1 MNYAKLYQELTD
13 SVMQHIELQQ
23 MGKASS
29 TYNYQLQQRKAMVAE
44 RKSKQTMLVAV
55 LICGAMLMMVVI
67 LALWFIQNKLH
78 HQKEISAKQI
88 IIDNMQETTMSL
100 QAELQQLHDNDYQQA
115 TAYFPNLKQRLLDV
129 DGEMP
134 TQLWGMLVQAVDV
147 IFPQLSVNIKRLWP
161 EVPDRQRKML
171 YLLCIGI
178 PSKHISVLLN
188 TSPQNVFGH
197 KKRIVQ
203 RLSGSETP
211 SAHDE
216 KQIFYKLRGEM
227 AN

>member
-29 TYNYQLQQRKAMVAE
+29 TYNYQLQQRKVMVAE
-44 RKSKQTMLVAV
+44 RKSKQTLFVAF

-67 LALWFIQNKLH
+67 LALWFIQNKLQ

-171 YLLCIGI
+171 YLL
-178 PSKHISVLLN
+178 K
-188 TSPQNVFGH
+188 F
-197 KKRIVQ
+197 RI
-203 RLSGSETP
+203 
-211 SAHDE
+211 
-216 KQIFYKLRGEM
+216 
-227 AN
+227 

>member
-44 RKSKQTMLVAV
+44 RKSKQTMFVAF
-55 LICGAMLMMVVI
+55 LMCGAMLMMVVI

-88 IIDNMQETTMSL
+88 IIDNM
-100 QAELQQLHDNDYQQA
+100 
-115 TAYFPNLKQRLLDV
+115 
-129 DGEMP
+129 
-134 TQLWGMLVQAVDV
+134 
-147 IFPQLSVNIKRLWP
+147 
-161 EVPDRQRKML
+161 
-171 YLLCIGI
+171 LCIGI